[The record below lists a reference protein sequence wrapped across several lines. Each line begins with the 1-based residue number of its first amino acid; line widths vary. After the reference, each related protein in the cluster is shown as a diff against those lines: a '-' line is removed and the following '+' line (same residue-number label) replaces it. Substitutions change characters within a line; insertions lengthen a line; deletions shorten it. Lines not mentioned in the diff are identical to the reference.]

1 MHPAFSVIFF
11 TTLSGAGYGLC
22 VWILLYARRMGSG
35 GLDAALVLY
44 FSLLLAAALIAVGL
58 SSSVGHL
65 GKPWRAW
72 RAFSQWRTSW
82 LSREGVLAVSTFL
95 PMAYFLGLPWLRPV
109 DATTADLVAMVAAA
123 WLGLGAI
130 ATVLC
135 TAMIYASLRP
145 IPAWSHRLVPAVYL
159 VFALHTGGL
168 ILLAIVAVT
177 TDLFDPEGS
186 ALAVILSAMLAWRL
200 KRRYWRDI
208 DRGEM
213 PASRASAL
221 GLPADRVATVFERP
235 HTEANY
241 LTREMGYVV
250 ARKHA
255 ARLRVIA
262 VILFAFVP
270 MLCVAPLFLAPG
282 FAGGWL
288 LGIAAVSAM
297 LGTFVER
304 WLFFAEAKHVVTLYY

>member
-11 TTLSGAGYGLC
+11 TTLSGAGYGL
-22 VWILLYARRMGSG
+22 WIWTVLYATRLNGHVETVIPY
-35 GLDAALVLY
+35 L
-44 FSLLLAAALIAVGL
+44 SLLVGAVLVAVGL
-58 SSSVGHL
+58 ASSVGHL
-65 GKPWRAW
+65 GKPLRAW

-82 LSREGVLAVSTFL
+82 LSREGVLAVTTFIPIVVLFGSEFL
-95 PMAYFLGLPWLRPV
+95 PRMDPILAEVLMLVCVCWLV
-109 DATTADLVAMVAAA
+109 V
-123 WLGLGAI
+123 GSI

-135 TAMIYASLRP
+135 TAMIYASLQP
-145 IPAWSHRLVPAVYL
+145 IPAWSHRLVPGIYL

-168 ILLAIVAVT
+168 LLLAFIAMTVG
-177 TDLFDPEGS
+177 LIDPELS
-186 ALAVILSAMLAWRL
+186 ALAVFLTSMLAWRL

-208 DRGEM
+208 DRGDM
-213 PASRASAL
+213 PVSRASAL

-262 VILFAFVP
+262 VVLFAFVP
-270 MLCVAPLFLAPG
+270 MLCVAPMFLMPG
-282 FAGGWL
+282 LDAGWL
-288 LGIAAVSAM
+288 LGLAAISAL
-297 LGTFVER
+297 LGTVVER

>member
-11 TTLSGAGYGLC
+11 TTLSGAGYGVLT
-22 VWILLYARRMGSG
+22 WLGIILAMRTHAPSQGWYIVNPML
-35 GLDAALVLY
+35 LLVLGMT
-44 FSLLLAAALIAVGL
+44 LATVGL
-58 SSSVGHL
+58 CASVFHL
-65 GKPWRAW
+65 GKPFRAW
-72 RAFSQWRTSW
+72 RSFSQWRTSW
-82 LSREGVLAVSTFL
+82 LSREGILALVTFIPAL
-95 PMAYFLGLPWLRPV
+95 LVGWLLLRQQMGK
-109 DATTADLVAMVAAA
+109 TTLDLRVAAA
-123 WLGLGAI
+123 VLGACSM
-130 ATVLC
+130 ATVAC
-135 TAMIYASLRP
+135 TAMIYASLRT
-145 IPAWSHRLVPAVYL
+145 IPAWSHTLVPSVYL
-159 VFALHTGGL
+159 CFSLLTGGL
-168 ILLAIVAVT
+168 LVGPMLFPVFSASSEFIALLVM
-177 TDLFDPEGS
+177 L
-186 ALAVILSAMLAWRL
+186 LAMLAWRL

-288 LGIAAVSAM
+288 LGIAAVSAL